1 MYPEYQNTILS
12 GLFCPKNTDD
22 KKSRFF
28 DKNHAPTNL
37 ENFDFCRFLKLPFS
51 GLKSILFYTDDQND
65 LFWLDLPKKTQMI
78 KSSIFLQKPWK
89 PLENF
94 DFFVVFLKLPFSGL
108 RRIFFV
114 QNNKKTIFSVLICP
128 KNTDDKKFDFL
139 TKTTDLPV
147 GKFRFFGGF

>member
-1 MYPEYQNTILS
+1 MSI
-12 GLFCPKNTDD
+12 FCP
-22 KKSRFF
+22 
-28 DKNHAPTNL
+28 
-37 ENFDFCRFLKLPFS
+37 FLKLPFS
-51 GLKSILFYTDDQND
+51 GLKSSLFYPEDQKTIFSGFICPKDKDDKNQ
-65 LFWLDLPKKTQMI
+65 KQK
-78 KSSIFLQKPWK
+78 QKPWK

-108 RRIFFV
+108 RRIFFA
-114 QNNKKTIFSVLICP
+114 QNNKKAIFSVLICP